1 MNNQVRQRFS
11 RRVADYFLVVGASE
25 TLEVTHIE
33 ESSPLLK
40 KPVVEEPK
48 KAYEASIVSRYPLT
62 DWPEFP
68 LPEGIPLFCLP
79 NGLILSESRSPVFH
93 SFVHTSDDGTRVLG
107 SCLTVY
113 EPLTSSQRSSISHSS
128 LFYETTTEIEATVSE
143 NDALNCVGGEDCGAI
158 NGASIQVPETL
169 CVPLCICL
177 ISHLP
182 FVQSFK
188 TFLCELYRISLVHPM
203 QIPVERYVCNFID
216 EVPSPP
222 AGRVDV
228 TYFIG
233 DRSITFRCPPSN
245 QPNVWSGMPLF
256 PIFECLS
263 PENVL
268 MVFSLALIE
277 RQIIFV
283 SSQYSLLTSCA
294 EAITSLLYPL
304 SWTHAYIPIL
314 PRELLGNHNI
324 YTDGRIDAKR
334 RITHE

>member
-1 MNNQVRQRFS
+1 MNNQVKQRFS
-11 RRVADYFLVVGASE
+11 RRVADYFLVIGAGES
-25 TLEVTHIE
+25 LEMVQPE
-33 ESSPLLK
+33 GEPSPLLK
-40 KPVVEEPK
+40 KAAVDEQVE
-48 KAYEASIVSRYPLT
+48 YESSILSRYPST

-79 NGLILSESRSPVFH
+79 NGLVLSEPRSPAFH
-93 SFVHTSDDGTRVLG
+93 SFVHTSDDGTRILG

-113 EPLTSSQRSSISHSS
+113 EPLTESQRNSVSHSFSISGQALS
-128 LFYETTTEIEATVSE
+128 EAATEIEESLSE
-143 NDALNCVGGEDCGAI
+143 NDT
-158 NGASIQVPETL
+158 SIGVSGDDRETKNRIAVHSSENVF
-169 CVPLCICL
+169 VPLCICL

-188 TFLCELYRISLVHPM
+188 AFLCELYRLSLVYPM
-203 QIPVERYVCNFID
+203 PIPVERYICNFID

-233 DRSITFRCPPSN
+233 ERSITFRCPPSN

-256 PIFECLS
+256 PVFECLS

-268 MVFSLALIE
+268 LVFALALTE
-277 RQIIFV
+277 RQIVFV

-294 EAITSLLYPL
+294 EAVTSLLYPL

-314 PRELLGNHNI
+314 PRELLGKHS
-324 YTDGRIDAKR
+324 TLLKC
-334 RITHE
+334 TWS